1 MAGKLKVIIFFLLG
15 LLSLVAKAQDESDY
29 LKKGDK
35 LLDVG
40 NILGAID
47 AYTAALEI
55 NKANPITFTKL
66 GRALLNSS
74 QKSKAEGFLAQAVNL
89 TTRPDD
95 DLLYDYARALHFNHK
110 FNEAITYYE
119 KSDRLGKNR
128 PRTIR
133 RSEECKIGMAL
144 VAKPINVQ
152 IKNLGN
158 LINTAYSEYLP
169 FVTADQQRLYFTS
182 RRPNQNSKLAP
193 DNQYFEEIYQCFNRG
208 GAFTAPQSLPEPI
221 NSKDH
226 DACVGISPFGQTM
239 FLYRGTNGG
248 DIFISEKEKDA
259 WTSPKPFPFN
269 TPSFESSACISQDGK
284 RLFFVSDRY
293 GNKDIFVCNWVK
305 GKWAAPQRLLGSV
318 NTYLDEE
325 SPFLHSDGKTLYYS
339 SKGPGSMG
347 GFDIFKVELNG
358 LFGMGQ
364 PENLGYPI
372 NTAGDDL
379 YFTLSPDALNGYYA
393 SEKDGGFGRTD
404 IYAVI
409 MPTNRKAPELT
420 LLKGKVTTDSKTDIA
435 NTKITVTDN
444 EANEVITTLT
454 PDEKT
459 GEFSIP
465 LPSGKNY
472 GVAFEKSG
480 HLFYSENVTL
490 KIGDKFKEVSKTVIL
505 PQIKKGASIVLNNLF
520 FETGKADLKPESTP
534 ELNRVGKLMKENP
547 ALIIELQ
554 GHTDNT
560 GSDAVNIKLSQQR
573 AESVKNFLTA
583 IKIPSSRLQAKG
595 YSSSKPLGDN
605 NTEQGRALNRRTEL
619 VVIAN

>member
-1 MAGKLKVIIFFLLG
+1 MKIRLLLLLFWLLG
-15 LLSLVAKAQDESDY
+15 FYQVFAQPENAL

-35 LLDVG
+35 LLADG

-47 AYTAALEI
+47 AFTAALEI
-55 NKANPITFTKL
+55 NKANPTTFSKL
-66 GRALLNSS
+66 GRAFLGSS

-89 TTRPDD
+89 TTKPDD

-110 FNEAITYYE
+110 FAEALTYYE

-128 PRTIR
+128 PRTLR
-133 RSEECKIGMAL
+133 RTEECNIGMAL
-144 VAKPINVQ
+144 IAKPVNVQ

-169 FVTADQQRLYFTS
+169 FVTADQQKLYFTS

-193 DNQYFEEIYQCFNRG
+193 DNQYFEEIYQCFNKG
-208 GAFTAPQSLPEPI
+208 GSFSAPQVLPSPI
-221 NSKDH
+221 NTNDH

-248 DIFISEKEKDA
+248 DIYISEKEKDS

-293 GNKDIFVCNWVK
+293 GNKDIFVSSLIK
-305 GKWAAPQRLLGSV
+305 GKWAAPQRLLGTV

-325 SPFLHSDGKTLYYS
+325 SPFLHSDGKTLYFS

-358 LFGMGQ
+358 LFGMGK

-404 IYAVI
+404 LYAVI
-409 MPTNRKAPELT
+409 MPINRKAPELT
-420 LLKGKVTTDSKTDIA
+420 LLKGKVSTDDKTEII

-444 EANEVITTLT
+444 EANEVITTLS

-490 KIGDKFKEVSKTVIL
+490 NKGESFKEVSKAVVL
-505 PQIKKGASIVLNNLF
+505 PKIRKGASIVLNNLF
-520 FETGKADLKPESTP
+520 FETGKSELKPESTP

-547 ALIIELQ
+547 SLNIELQ

-560 GSDAVNIKLSQQR
+560 GSEVVNIKLSQQR
-573 AESVKNFLTA
+573 AEAVKGYLIG
-583 IKIPSSRLQAKG
+583 IKVPASRLQAKG
-595 YSSSKPLGDN
+595 YSSSKPIGDN
-605 NTEQGRALNRRTEL
+605 STEQGRALNRRTEL
-619 VVIAN
+619 MVIGN